1 MGNSGGRYKHF
12 IPTIDLSIE
21 KNTGSVPND
30 GKFHIVKGG
39 EVIHS
44 FRNRKLAE
52 EKFKQLLAESGFKPA
67 QTHTPKVDP
76 LDESLE
82 RYAMAKDIFWA
93 EGPKYRK
100 GGGRGGRGGV

>member
-1 MGNSGGRYKHF
+1 MKNDSGRYKHF
-12 IPTIDLSIE
+12 ISKIDLSIE
-21 KNTGSVPND
+21 KNTGNVPHD
-30 GKFHIVKGG
+30 GKFHIVKEGG
-39 EVIHS
+39 VIHS

-52 EKFKQLLAESGFKPA
+52 EKFKQLLTESGFKPV
-67 QTHTPKVDP
+67 QTHPAKVNP

-100 GGGRGGRGGV
+100 GGGRWGRGGV